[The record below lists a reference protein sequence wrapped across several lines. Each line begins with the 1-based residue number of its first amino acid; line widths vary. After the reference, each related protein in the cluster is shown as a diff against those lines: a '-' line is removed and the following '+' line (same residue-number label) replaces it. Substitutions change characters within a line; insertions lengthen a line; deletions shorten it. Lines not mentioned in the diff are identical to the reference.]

1 MGGISWQHGAVDET
15 VVRAAAGPP
24 TLACG
29 RPGLEVVGVRAART
43 LMPAC
48 TGGVPLVCQIPNKQG
63 APPAPACPPGR
74 RLGHGRRLG
83 LVLGRLGRGPSLGGG
98 WQCAAGRRRLIGA
111 HQDDARGTSRGGG
124 RVGCPSTS
132 RASRRGAG
140 RRGGGR
146 GIRLGTVIGHLLCG
160 FKVLQVGVARLQAHG
175 VICGRQG
182 VVRK

>member
-15 VVRAAAGPP
+15 VVRAAARPP

-43 LMPAC
+43 LMPTC
-48 TGGVPLVCQIPNKQG
+48 TSGVPVVCHIPNK
-63 APPAPACPPGR
+63 ARCTACPCPPSR

-98 WQCAAGRRRLIGA
+98 WQRAASRRRLIGA
-111 HQDDARGTSRGGG
+111 HQNDAGGTSWGGG
-124 RVGCPSTS
+124 RVGCPSAS

-146 GIRLGTVIGHLLCG
+146 GIGLGTVIGHLLCG
-160 FKVLQVGVARLQAHG
+160 FKVLQVGVTRLQAHG